1 MTDTL
6 AVLLSSFQYLLTPT
20 GLGWCMLGT
29 FIGIVVGAIPGLGGG
44 MAMAL
49 ILPITFSMYYLD
61 GQIFLLGIYVGGV
74 GGSLISAILI
84 GVPGSPA
91 AVMTSVDGYQLCK
104 QGRAADA
111 FATGILA
118 SFTGGM
124 VSWVLLLAF
133 SVPLASIA
141 RHFQSFDYFLFVM
154 MGLVLIG
161 VAGSGGMIRSLMSGF
176 LGILAAMVGFDS
188 VSAVTRFTFGTS
200 LLASGFDLLAVL
212 IGAFAVQRVVVEL
225 GVLSSGKPLVG
236 GTTFRDVLVKMRS
249 AISHWRTMLRAS
261 LIGTW
266 IGILPG
272 LGANIGAIV
281 CYSVEKT
288 ISRKKENYGRGEP
301 EALAAAESGNNAT
314 VGGALVPMIAIGIP
328 GSGQDV
334 ILMAALIIHNVQ
346 PGPLLVQNNPE
357 VFYGLIAAYFFA
369 NVFLLL
375 IMTLSIRLLI
385 KVISAPMFLL
395 APIVLS
401 ICVVGVISVNNRMA
415 DTWIMLAF
423 GVIGYLMAST
433 RIPLAPFVIG
443 FVLGPLAEER
453 LRSALMS
460 TRGDLMPLVTSPT
473 SMILIAILLVSLAI
487 PLAKRLRKVGRN

>member
-1 MTDTL
+1 MIETL
-6 AVLLSSFQYLLTPT
+6 AVLQAAFQYLLTPT
-20 GLGWCMLGT
+20 GLGWCIAGT
-29 FIGIVVGAIPGLGGG
+29 FFGIVVGAIPGLGGG

-49 ILPITFSMYYLD
+49 ILPMTFSMHYLD

-111 FATGILA
+111 FATGIFA
-118 SFTGGM
+118 SFAGGM
-124 VSWVLLLAF
+124 ISWILLLAF
-133 SVPLASIA
+133 SIPLASIA
-141 RHFQSFDYFLFVM
+141 KQFQSFDYFLFVM
-154 MGLVLIG
+154 MGLILIG
-161 VAGSGGMIRSLMSGF
+161 VAGSGGLIRSLMSGF

-188 VSAVTRFTFGTS
+188 VSAVTRFTFDS
-200 LLASGFDLLAVL
+200 KLLASGFDLLAVL
-212 IGAFAVQRVVVEL
+212 IGAFAVQRIVVEL
-225 GVLSSGKPLVG
+225 SAKSGARTIEG
-236 GTTFRDVLVKMRS
+236 ATTLKEVVSKMRGTF
-249 AISHWRTMLRAS
+249 AHWRTMIRAS
-261 LIGTW
+261 LLGTW

-272 LGANIGAIV
+272 LGANIGAII

-288 ISRKKENYGRGEP
+288 FSKKKDNYGRGEP

-346 PGPLLVQNNPE
+346 PGPLLVQNNPD

-369 NVFLLL
+369 NIFLLL
-375 IMTLSIRLLI
+375 LMTLSIRLLI
-385 KVISAPMFLL
+385 KVIAAPMFLL
-395 APIVLS
+395 APLVLS
-401 ICVVGVISVNNRMA
+401 VCVVGVISVNNRIA

-423 GVIGYLMAST
+423 GVVGYLMAST

-460 TRGDLMPLVTSPT
+460 TRGDILPLMASPT
-473 SMILIAILLVSLAI
+473 SLILIAIVLGSLAY
-487 PLAKRLRKVGRN
+487 PLARRFAASR